1 MQLIGYK
8 AYRKGFFGC
17 LETEDRYICFLFS
30 RHNYR
35 AVTTYAK
42 ADFTCYDHFLATLHK
57 FLPRHFFLNRPVPLA
72 SLEARDLAAAARS
85 LTSDGAGAPTL
96 LPDDQRMADKRH
108 TRRR

>member
-17 LETEDRYICFLFS
+17 LETEDSYTCFLFS
-30 RHNYR
+30 RNTYR

-42 ADFTCYDHFLATLHK
+42 ADFACHDHFLATLHK
-57 FLPRHFFLNRPVPLA
+57 FLPRHFFLHRPVPLA
-72 SLEARDLAAAARS
+72 SLEARDLAAAACS
-85 LTSDGAGAPTL
+85 LTPDGANAPTL
-96 LPDDQRMADKRH
+96 LPDDRSVVDKRY